1 MIRQLADHLMFRNRD
16 NGYKKRSSFLPFVIL
31 RVFLSLAM
39 MSVFAFGVYSAYKH
53 FSGVDP
59 LSLDPKAIV
68 LSWPSILGAKLPDSI
83 SDVKKVLMVES
94 GKDENKSDEFKGKPT
109 LVFSFGLVADS
120 HNNLVDLRKSLSQL
134 KDKWVSF
141 IVGLGDYSDVGTL
154 EELEGARQVFEA
166 SGLPFYLT
174 AGDHDLWDCNNRG
187 MSSTCNFETVFG
199 PAYQSFRYAK
209 IRFIILNNSDN
220 NNGFDQTQLIWL
232 EEELARGE
240 DTQLTLVFM
249 HEPLYHPSS
258 DHVMGKTNPKL
269 RGQAEHV
276 VKLLK
281 DSGVNEVFAGDTHF
295 FSRYQEP
302 KQKLKMT
309 AVGALSRERNAQVPR
324 FALIDVYQDGS
335 YKVSDIEVK

>member
-1 MIRQLADHLMFRNRD
+1 MFRNHD

-31 RVFLSLAM
+31 RVFLSLAIM
-39 MSVFAFGVYSAYKH
+39 LVFAFGVYSAYKH

-68 LSWPSILGAKLPDSI
+68 LSWPSMLSAKLPDSI
-83 SDVKKVLMVES
+83 SDVKKVLKVES
-94 GKDENKSDEFKGKPT
+94 EKDKSMSNEFKGKPS
-109 LVFSFGLVADS
+109 LVLRFGLIADA
-120 HNNLVDLRKSLSQL
+120 HNNLSDLRKSLSQL
-134 KDKWVSF
+134 KDKGVGF
-141 IVGLGDYSDVGTL
+141 IIGLGDYSDVGTL
-154 EELEGARQVFEA
+154 EELERTRQVFEA

-187 MSSTCNFETVFG
+187 MSPTCNFEAVFG
-199 PAYQSFRYAK
+199 PAYQSFRYSK

-220 NNGFDQTQLIWL
+220 KSGFDQPQLIWL
-232 EEELARGE
+232 EEELAKSE

-258 DHVMGKTNPKL
+258 DHVMGKTSPKL
-269 RGQAEHV
+269 REQAEHV

-295 FSRYQEP
+295 FSRYEEP
-302 KQKLKMT
+302 KQKLRMT

-324 FALIDVYQDGS
+324 FALVDIYLDGS
-335 YKVSDIEVK
+335 YNVSDIEVR

>member
-1 MIRQLADHLMFRNRD
+1 MFRHND

-68 LSWPSILGAKLPDSI
+68 LSWPLILGAKLPDSI
-83 SDVKKVLMVES
+83 SDVKKVL
-94 GKDENKSDEFKGKPT
+94 KDEPEKDKSS
-109 LVFSFGLVADS
+109 LVFRFGLITDS
-120 HNNLVDLRKSLSQL
+120 HNNLADLRKSLSQL
-134 KDKWVSF
+134 KDQGASF

-154 EELEGARQVFEA
+154 EELERARQVFES

-174 AGDHDLWDCNNRG
+174 AGDHDLWDCDNRG
-187 MSSTCNFETVFG
+187 MSPTCNFEAVFG

-220 NNGFDQTQLIWL
+220 NNGFDQPQLMWL
-232 EEELARGE
+232 EGELARGE
-240 DTQLTLVFM
+240 DTQLTLVFV

-258 DHVMGKTNPKL
+258 DHLMGKTNPKL

-295 FSRYQEP
+295 FSRYEEP

-309 AVGALSRERNAQVPR
+309 AVGALSRDRNAQVPR
-324 FALIDVYQDGS
+324 FTLVDVYHDGS
-335 YKVSDIEVK
+335 YNVSDIEVK